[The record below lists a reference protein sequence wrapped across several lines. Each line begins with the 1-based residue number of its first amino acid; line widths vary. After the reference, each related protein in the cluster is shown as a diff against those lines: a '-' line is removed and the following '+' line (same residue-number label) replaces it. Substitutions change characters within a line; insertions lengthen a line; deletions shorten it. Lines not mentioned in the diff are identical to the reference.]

1 MSIPNYPD
9 TSATLT
15 REDVLNQVITSIS
28 MQELGLSH
36 ILNAEGEKLQF
47 ILGTAPGLTGGN
59 ATLQDVLDANESVAN
74 LLSSAMELQY
84 LQNAKL
90 NLAITSPTIQGP
102 TGPTGPAGATGAATG
117 PTGPTGPTGAAGTSG
132 TLGATGPTGPT
143 GAFASIS
150 TTTTAGFAANSSGSI
165 LLIPANTQR
174 SISLPNAQLLSPD
187 IVAMN
192 SNTVF
197 MVNTAGLYR
206 VSYHVNTTAAILTGT
221 RLLINGVG
229 NTASTVL
236 PLLSLSSFSSSI
248 DISLSAGSTISLQ
261 LINQSILLPL
271 TVSLLSGAGASLM
284 IIRLN

>member
-59 ATLQDVLDANESVAN
+59 ATLQDVLDSNESVAN

-102 TGPTGPAGATGAATG
+102 
-117 PTGPTGPTGAAGTSG
+117 
-132 TLGATGPTGPT
+132 TGPTGPT